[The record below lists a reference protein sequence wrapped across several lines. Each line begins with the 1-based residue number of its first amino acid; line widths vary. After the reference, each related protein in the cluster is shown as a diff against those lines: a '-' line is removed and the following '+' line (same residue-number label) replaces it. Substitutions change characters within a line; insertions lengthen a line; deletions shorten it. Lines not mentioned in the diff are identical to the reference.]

1 MLQLVHPEGL
11 RWWKLLKED
20 ELFGHLGGSAPAYNP
35 SPEEIEAYGDTP
47 ATAWR
52 PLEAL
57 LDRALEH
64 GLSGSPHRSE
74 ARKPY
79 VRPVTPPAAPG
90 PPRRGPATGART
102 WSS

>member
-1 MLQLVHPEGL
+1 MAFEQWAAEHNFTLDAMLQLVHPEGP

-64 GLSGSPHRSE
+64 GLW
-74 ARKPY
+74 
-79 VRPVTPPAAPG
+79 VTAQV
-90 PPRRGPATGART
+90 
-102 WSS
+102 